1 MVPERDNLVDDEDD
15 SGHEQ
20 VDPEKSKNFIM
31 LKQNTLGSGCGAV
44 GRAVASDTI

>member
-20 VDPEKSKNFIM
+20 VDPGKSKNFIM
-31 LKQNTLGSGCGAV
+31 LK
-44 GRAVASDTI
+44 